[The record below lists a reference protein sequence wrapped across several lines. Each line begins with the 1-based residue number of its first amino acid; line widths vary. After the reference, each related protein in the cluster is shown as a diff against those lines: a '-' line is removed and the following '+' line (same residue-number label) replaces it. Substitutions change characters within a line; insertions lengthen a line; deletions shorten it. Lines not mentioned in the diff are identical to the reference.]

1 MHIRTGATLVACL
14 ACAGSAM
21 ACYVSTFDGCDA
33 DFTLTGFSASG
44 VPTNGPD
51 TLLIENI
58 VGTYDLNIPDAGGL
72 YSVCVEGYIAMDY
85 DSDGTYDFAQT
96 IDPTYVGD
104 YVSPGQTTAWSGDI
118 TLPDFDYD
126 LGFGTRTMHDI
137 VLGFDVD
144 VDGPYGSGPF
154 GPNAYALFTLSNGP
168 EGNLIDLNT
177 DLTVLDGMIGG
188 GDGVVAGKVCGEII
202 ITLEPV
208 PTPATAMLLGL
219 GGLVATRRRRS

>member
-1 MHIRTGATLVACL
+1 
-14 ACAGSAM
+14 M

-33 DFTLTGFSASG
+33 DFTLTGFSAGG

-58 VGTYDLNIPDAGGL
+58 VGTYDLNIPSAGGL
-72 YSVCVEGYIAMDY
+72 YSVTVEGCFGIDY
-85 DSDGTYDFAQT
+85 DSDGTYDFTQT

-104 YVSPGQTTAWSGDI
+104 YVSPGPSTAWSGDI
-118 TLPDFDYD
+118 TLPDFSYD

-137 VLGFDVD
+137 ILAFDVD

-154 GPNAYALFTLSNGP
+154 GPNAYALLTLSNGP

-177 DLTVLDGMIGG
+177 DLTILDGMVGG
-188 GDGVVAGKVCGEII
+188 GDGIVEGLICGELTF
-202 ITLEPV
+202 TLEPV
-208 PTPATAMLLGL
+208 PAPATAMLLGL